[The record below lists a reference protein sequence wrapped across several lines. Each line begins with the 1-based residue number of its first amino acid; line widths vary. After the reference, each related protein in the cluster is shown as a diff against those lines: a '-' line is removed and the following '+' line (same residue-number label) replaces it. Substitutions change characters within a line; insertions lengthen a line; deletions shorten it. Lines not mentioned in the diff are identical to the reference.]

1 MPAAQVPHYDQS
13 VVGRDLLIVPTLTD
27 DQRAAAWRLLARHD
41 ANDLADMLGLTEKAT
56 AS

>member
-1 MPAAQVPHYDQS
+1 MPAARVPYYDES
-13 VVGRDLLIVPTLTD
+13 VVGRDPPIIPTLTD
-27 DQRAAAWRLLARHD
+27 DQIAAAWRLLARHD